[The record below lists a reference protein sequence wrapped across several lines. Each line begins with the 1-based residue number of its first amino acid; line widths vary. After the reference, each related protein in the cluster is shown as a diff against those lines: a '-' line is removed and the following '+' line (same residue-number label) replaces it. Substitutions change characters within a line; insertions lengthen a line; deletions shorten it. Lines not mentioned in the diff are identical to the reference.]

1 MSPAPSKLSSKAQA
15 LGTTSAKLTNSSASH
30 GRKIQT
36 VARDPNSKLQ
46 MQRSASRGAN
56 VRDFR
61 GIRTDRREV
70 DDHYGRPDSRGAED
84 SLDQDGDREESK
96 ERTLTNSSQHNNS
109 KFERT

>member
-15 LGTTSAKLTNSSASH
+15 LGTTSAKLANSSASH

-46 MQRSASRGAN
+46 TQRSTSRGAN

-61 GIRTDRREV
+61 GIRTDRRGV

-84 SLDQDGDREESK
+84 SQDQDGEESK
-96 ERTLTNSSQHNNS
+96 ERTLTHSSQHNHS